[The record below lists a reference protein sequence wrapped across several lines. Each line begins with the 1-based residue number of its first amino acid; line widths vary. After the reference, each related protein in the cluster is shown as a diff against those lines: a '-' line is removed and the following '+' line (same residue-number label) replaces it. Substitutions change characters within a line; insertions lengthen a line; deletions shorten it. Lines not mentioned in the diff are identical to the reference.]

1 MIIYL
6 MMQIYF
12 DIIQIKLMYGKKVMQ
27 MEDYR

>member
-6 MMQIYF
+6 MMQIYC